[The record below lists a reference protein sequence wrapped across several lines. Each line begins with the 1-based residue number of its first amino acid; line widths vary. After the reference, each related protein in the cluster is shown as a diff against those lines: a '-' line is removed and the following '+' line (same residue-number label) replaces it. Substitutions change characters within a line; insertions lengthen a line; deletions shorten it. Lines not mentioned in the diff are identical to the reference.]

1 MFPRK
6 NRLVVLTYHRVLS
19 RPEVAS
25 TADIDADQFDMHV
38 KTLDRY
44 FNVLSLRDAV
54 SLLDQRR
61 LPARSVCIT
70 FDDGYKDNVTRALP
84 ILEGHG
90 VPATFFIATGYLDG
104 GVMWNDVIIEAAK
117 QSPRTDV
124 DLEELGFGNH
134 ALTSDTERQQ
144 LIAALLPAIKYLD
157 TKTRD
162 TLAAGIAERLEFV
175 PPTDLMMASDDLQV
189 LHRAGMEVGGHTQR
203 HPILAAVDDE
213 VARREILD
221 GKRDI
226 EALLGAPITSFA
238 YPNGRPGT
246 DYYARHAQLVR
257 EAGFERAVTT
267 APGTINASDDRF
279 QLGRFGVW
287 HRSPAKLI
295 LRVLANF
302 FEAPAEQLAADV
314 M

>member
-25 TADIDADQFDMHV
+25 TADIDAEQFDMHV

-84 ILEGHG
+84 ILERHG

-117 QSPRTDV
+117 QSPRADV
-124 DLEELGFGNH
+124 DLEELGFGHH

-144 LIAALLPAIKYLD
+144 LIAALLPEIKYLD

-162 TLAAGIAERLEFV
+162 TLAAGIAERLEFA

-189 LHRAGMEVGGHTQR
+189 LHRAEWRWVGIRSDIPSWPQWTTKSLDVKSSTASGTSKHCSALPLHRLHIPT
-203 HPILAAVDDE
+203 AAPEQTTTLDMRSWS
-213 VARREILD
+213 ARQVLSVPLR
-221 GKRDI
+221 R
-226 EALLGAPITSFA
+226 
-238 YPNGRPGT
+238 RP
-246 DYYARHAQLVR
+246 
-257 EAGFERAVTT
+257 
-267 APGTINASDDRF
+267 DR
-279 QLGRFGVW
+279 
-287 HRSPAKLI
+287 
-295 LRVLANF
+295 
-302 FEAPAEQLAADV
+302 
-314 M
+314 

>member
-1 MFPRK
+1 MLPRK
-6 NRLVVLTYHRVLS
+6 NRLVVLTYHRVLDQS
-19 RPEVAS
+19 EVAS
-25 TADIDADQFDMHV
+25 IADIDAAQFDMHV
-38 KTLDRY
+38 QTLDRY

-54 SLLDQRR
+54 RLLDERR
-61 LPARSVCIT
+61 LPSRSVCIT

-84 ILEGHG
+84 VLERHG

-117 QSPRTDV
+117 GSPLAKVNLD
-124 DLEELGFGNH
+124 EFGFGQH
-134 ALTSDTERQQ
+134 ALTSDAERQR
-144 LIAALLPAIKYLD
+144 LIGTLLPKIKYLD
-157 TKTRD
+157 TATRD
-162 TLAAGIAERLEFV
+162 SLAFGIAERLEYA
-175 PPTDLMMASDDLQV
+175 PPTDLMMAADDLQV

-203 HPILAAVDDE
+203 HPILAAVDDD
-213 VARREILD
+213 VARREIID

-226 EALLGAPITSFA
+226 ESLIGASISSFA

-246 DYYARHAQLVR
+246 DYYAHHAGLVR

-267 APGTINASDDRF
+267 APGTISAADDHF

-302 FEAPAEQLAADV
+302 FAAPAEQLAADV